1 MERNANYA
9 LVGISSTLLLVGL
22 IVFSL
27 WLAAFKIGQ
36 AYDTY
41 DIVFK
46 GPVRGLTQGGE
57 VHFNGIKVG
66 EVTEISLDPLDPT
79 LVIARAKVAS
89 DIPIRVDSYATLEPQ
104 GITGLNYVLITAGT
118 PSLQLLKDAFPK
130 ERVWRIRTEP
140 STLSDLLD
148 GGSSVLARADEA
160 LERINR
166 LLSDD
171 NIKRISSTLD
181 DIQILAT
188 ELRERKSIIAEA
200 EHAVVSANEA
210 AQQIGELAKSSNALV
225 NGDGRRSMARLGNA
239 ATNLEN
245 IMSNLEG
252 PINEFATTGL
262 PQIMSAIA
270 SLQQAADN
278 FDRTLSEVQQSPQD
292 LVGRPP
298 SREIEVKP

>member
-9 LVGISSTLLLVGL
+9 LVGITATLLLVGL
-22 IVFSL
+22 IAFSL
-27 WLAAFKIGQ
+27 WLAAFKVGK

-46 GPVRGLTQGGE
+46 GPVRGLSQGGE

-66 EVTEISLDPLDPT
+66 EVTNISLDTLDAT
-79 LVIARAKVAS
+79 LVIARTRVES
-89 DIPIRVDSYATLEPQ
+89 DIPIRVDSYAMLEPQ

-118 PSLQLLKDAFPK
+118 PSLELLKEALPN
-130 ERVWRIRTEP
+130 ERVRRIRSEP
-140 STLSDLLD
+140 STLSDLVD
-148 GGSSVLARADEA
+148 GGSTVLARADEA

-181 DIQILAT
+181 DFQALAA
-188 ELRERKSIIAEA
+188 EMHEHKSVIAEA
-200 EHAVVSANEA
+200 KTAVVSAKEA
-210 AQQIGELAKSSNALV
+210 AQQISALLD
-225 NGDGRRSMARLGNA
+225 GDGRRSVARLGDA
-239 ATNLEN
+239 ATKLDNVMSSLEAPVN
-245 IMSNLEG
+245 D
-252 PINEFATTGL
+252 FAITGL

-278 FDRTLSEVQQSPQD
+278 LDRTLNVVQQNPQG
-292 LVGRPP
+292 LITTPP
-298 SREIEVKP
+298 AKEIEVKP

>member
-9 LVGISSTLLLVGL
+9 LVGITSIVLLVGL
-22 IVFSL
+22 IAFSL
-27 WLAAFKIGQ
+27 WLAAFKVGK

-46 GPVRGLTQGGE
+46 GPVRGLSEGGE

-66 EVTEISLDPLDPT
+66 EVTKISLGTLDPT
-79 LVIARAKVAS
+79 LVIARTKVES
-89 DIPIRVDSYATLEPQ
+89 DIPIRVDSYAMLEPQ

-118 PSLQLLKDAFPK
+118 PSLQLLKEALPTEK
-130 ERVWRIRTEP
+130 VRRIRSEP
-140 STLSDLLD
+140 SALSDLLD

-160 LERINR
+160 LHRINQ

-181 DIQILAT
+181 DLQVVAA
-188 ELRERKSIIAEA
+188 EMREHKSVIAEA
-200 EHAVVSANEA
+200 KNAVVSADKA
-210 AQQIGELAKSSNALV
+210 AQQISALLD
-225 NGDGRRSMARLGNA
+225 GDGRRSVARLGDA
-239 ATNLEN
+239 ATKLDNMMN
-245 IMSNLEG
+245 NLEG
-252 PINEFATTGL
+252 PINDFAITGL
-262 PQIMSAIA
+262 PQVMSAIA

-278 FDRTLSEVQQSPQD
+278 LDRTLDEVQQNPQG

-298 SREIEVKP
+298 AREIEVKP